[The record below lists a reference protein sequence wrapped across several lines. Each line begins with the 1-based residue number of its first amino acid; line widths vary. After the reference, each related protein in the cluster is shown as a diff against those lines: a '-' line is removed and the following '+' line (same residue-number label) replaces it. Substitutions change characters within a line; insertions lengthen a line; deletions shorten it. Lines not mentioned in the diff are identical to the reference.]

1 MRDYLYRV
9 ITDQAGG
16 PYAAVIRFFLW
27 LLSFIYAGMITVRNI
42 CFDRGFPKI
51 VDLGKPVIS
60 VGNLT
65 WGGVGKTPFV
75 VFLAEHLKVLG
86 FAPAVLMRGYMK
98 SAAPSDEAE
107 VLRQAV
113 PGMDV
118 GVGADRAKSAH
129 QLIMK
134 QPVDVFIL
142 DDGFQHRKVKRGLN
156 VLLIDANNPF
166 GNGELIPRGILRE
179 PVEAMRRADVI
190 ILTKTD
196 INPSAA
202 KALEERI
209 NRIHPSCPVAWAVH
223 QPRSFVDIFSG
234 EENSLSGGHPQKT
247 MSFCSI
253 GDPDHFVGTLAK
265 IGLESQRNFIFPDHH
280 VYTEQDIKNIVATAQ
295 KAGVDALLTTSKD
308 AVKIAQFNDI
318 FGSLKCLIL
327 KIQFE
332 VEVGKEEVVGRVDR
346 LLGR

>member
-16 PYAAVIRFFLW
+16 SLAAVIRFFLW
-27 LLSFIYAGMITVRNI
+27 LLSFIYAGMIIVRNI
-42 CFDRGFPKI
+42 CFDRGFPKVI
-51 VDLGKPVIS
+51 DLGKPVIS

-75 VFLAEHLKVLG
+75 VFLAEHLKARGV
-86 FAPAVLMRGYMK
+86 APAVLMRGYMK
-98 SAAPSDEAE
+98 NAAPSDEAE
-107 VLRQAV
+107 VLRRAV
-113 PGMDV
+113 PGMAV

-129 QLIMK
+129 QLNMK

-142 DDGFQHRKVKRGLN
+142 DDGFQHRKVKRGLEI
-156 VLLIDANNPF
+156 LLIDANNPF

-190 ILTKTD
+190 VLTKTD

-202 KALEERI
+202 RALEERI
-209 NRIHPSCPVAWAVH
+209 KRIHPSCPVAWAVH
-223 QPRSFVDIFSG
+223 QPQSFVDVFSG
-234 EENSLSGGHPQKT
+234 EEIALSGWHPQKA

-253 GDPDHFVGTLAK
+253 GDPDHFVETLAK
-265 IGLESQRNFIFPDHH
+265 IGLESERNFIFPDHH
-280 VYTEQDIKNIVATAQ
+280 LYQEQDIKDIVGAAQ

-308 AVKIAQFNDI
+308 AVKIAQFKDL
-318 FGSLKCLIL
+318 FGPLKCRIL
-327 KIQFE
+327 KIHFE
-332 VEVGKEEVVGRVDR
+332 IEVGKEGVVGRVDR
-346 LLGR
+346 LLDR